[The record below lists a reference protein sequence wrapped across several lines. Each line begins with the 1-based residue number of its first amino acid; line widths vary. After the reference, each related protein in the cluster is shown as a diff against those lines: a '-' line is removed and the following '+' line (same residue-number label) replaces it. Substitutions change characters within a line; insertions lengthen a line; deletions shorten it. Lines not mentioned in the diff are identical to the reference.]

1 MLFYS
6 LNGLYLL
13 QIQNWFKMA
22 KIKYSALVSD
32 MRNKLN
38 GSVLSKNRFG
48 SYIRNKVTPVN
59 PQSIAQTLVRARF
72 AQFSQQW
79 RTLTEVQRDAWNSA
93 VDQWQTTDIFGDL
106 KSPTGLQLFV
116 RINANIANAGGAV
129 VLLPPAPA
137 EMEAVALA
145 EVTAEVAGSEVIVN
159 FAPTPV
165 PAGFALVVEA
175 TEQVSPGINFV
186 KNKYRQIDV
195 LAAATASGANLF
207 AEYTAKFGGLVAGQ
221 KLFIRLKLINLTT
234 GQVSI
239 PVQASTIVA

>member
-1 MLFYS
+1 
-6 LNGLYLL
+6 
-13 QIQNWFKMA
+13 MA
-22 KIKYSALVSD
+22 KVKYSALVSD

-59 PQSIAQTLVRARF
+59 PQSIDQTLVRARF

-79 RTLTEVQRDAWNSA
+79 RTLTEVQRDAWNAA

-116 RINANIANAGGAV
+116 RINTNIAIAGGSV

-137 EMEAVALA
+137 SMQAVTSA
-145 EVTAEVAGSEVIVN
+145 EVSADVSDSEVVID
-159 FAPTPV
+159 FTPTPV

-186 KNKYRQIDV
+186 KNKFRQIIV
-195 LAAATASGANLF
+195 YPATTATAQNVF
-207 AEYTAKFGGLVAGQ
+207 PEYTAKFGGLVAGQ
-221 KLFIRLKLINLTT
+221 KLFIRLKFINLTT

-239 PVQASTIVA
+239 PVTASTIVAA